1 MTSPLT
7 CFRLLCLNQSF
18 WNDLTAWRDLG
29 QERWRRRLSGGRC
42 LPTRPARSKPTLRVT
57 MESPGRVWY
66 CRKCSRKKGPMRT
79 TMFCTENHWLRTPPL
94 GPAWGREQGDEVHAS
109 FGPLFWGRRASGSQG
124 SGRISP
130 VKRPKRPRW
139 PLSALSKIPEIPAKL
154 NGKQRKQK
162 LL

>member
-7 CFRLLCLNQSF
+7 CFRLLYPNQSF
-18 WNDLTAWRDLG
+18 WKDLTAWGDLG
-29 QERWRRRLSGGRC
+29 QERWRRHLSGGRC

-66 CRKCSRKKGPMRT
+66 CRRCSRKKGPMRT
-79 TMFCTENHWLRTPPL
+79 TMFCTGNHWLRTPPL

-109 FGPLFWGRRASGSQG
+109 FGPLFRGRPASGPQG
-124 SGRISP
+124 SGRISR
-130 VKRPKRPRW
+130 VKRPRR
-139 PLSALSKIPEIPAKL
+139 PLSKIPAKL